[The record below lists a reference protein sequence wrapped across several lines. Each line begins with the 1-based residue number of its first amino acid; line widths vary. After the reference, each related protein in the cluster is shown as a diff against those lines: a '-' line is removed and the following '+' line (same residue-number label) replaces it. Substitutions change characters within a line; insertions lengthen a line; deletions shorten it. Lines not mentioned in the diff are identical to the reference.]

1 MTYFNRGGGFGGG
14 RDSGRPSFSNR
25 DRSERPEMHKA
36 ICDQCGKECEVP
48 FRPNGSKPI
57 FCSQCFETK
66 NGGSSRGGDDR
77 TTVRRFDRD
86 GSSRP
91 SYNNDAPRN
100 FGNNNSYG
108 GGREEGVLRIA
119 NNGNDEQ
126 MASLNRKLDKIIEL
140 LTPKKEVV
148 AEVVTEK
155 KAPKKAK
162 KVEVAE

>member
-25 DRSERPEMHKA
+25 DRSDRPEMHRA

-57 FCSQCFETK
+57 YCSQCFETK
-66 NGGSSRGGDDR
+66 NGGSDRGGDR

-91 SYNNDAPRN
+91 SGRDFNRSDSRS
-100 FGNNNSYG
+100 FGNNNF
-108 GGREEGVLRIA
+108 GGREEGVLKIA
-119 NNGNDEQ
+119 SNNEE
-126 MASLNRKLDKIIEL
+126 MAALNRKLDQIIEL
-140 LTPKKEVV
+140 LTPKKETV
-148 AEVVTEK
+148 APEVVSK
-155 KAPKKAK
+155 KAPKKTK
-162 KVEVAE
+162 KAEVTE